1 MSKPEGLVMVTED
14 GQRIPIDLK
23 PSPLEEPGIQHWE
36 PMIEGDLNAIMP
48 SVIGFD
54 GPRLRSDQ
62 AISFSE
68 PGPGWDTF
76 EWAQRVM
83 ANSRHVFAY
92 YDNTAGDYA
101 R

>member
-48 SVIGFD
+48 SVIG
-54 GPRLRSDQ
+54 
-62 AISFSE
+62 
-68 PGPGWDTF
+68 
-76 EWAQRVM
+76 
-83 ANSRHVFAY
+83 
-92 YDNTAGDYA
+92 YA